1 MKKNIEL
8 NNVKICRSHYLQKK
22 ITRRL
27 SAASEIIFEGVLGM
41 FALLT

>member
-1 MKKNIEL
+1 MSKFVVRIIYK
-8 NNVKICRSHYLQKK
+8 KK